1 VDVELEDSGFIKQE
15 KSASILQEPVV
26 IKYESIPMKQG
37 PVYIKQEA
45 VATIQQDA
53 IPIKQEAVPVKQEIS
68 ATSPLNDLKIKPGKR
83 QHK

>member
-1 VDVELEDSGFIKQE
+1 VDVEQEDSGFIKQE
-15 KSASILQEPVV
+15 KSASIHQEPVV

-45 VATIQQDA
+45 VSVKLE
-53 IPIKQEAVPVKQEIS
+53 IPT
-68 ATSPLNDLKIKPGKR
+68 TSPLNDLKIKPGKR